1 MLSLGLLLSPSAS
14 AASAPPGDD
23 WSIER
28 DDRQPALLEQRFE
41 KLRSKPFDR
50 KQWRALERSMGA
62 AGLAKKIDSA
72 AKRSPKDPGL
82 AILKARSLIVR
93 GEPRSAAQ
101 LLLTIRDRAGR
112 WRSSVIGL
120 EVDAWIGAGDV
131 QRAIKVLEDT
141 ANGDS
146 KPLLRAYEL
155 AERNQLH
162 RDALRIAEALQRD
175 DTDSALRIARAAL
188 AAGDLAR
195 ADAAFAAAEKSAP
208 DRQRPSID
216 HEWARAKLRSN
227 DAPAAANLLWQAI
240 SATDTEPE
248 REGLWSTLADTHRRD
263 VSGTLSL
270 DRLERWL
277 AEPRH
282 AKEAAAWRA
291 LASLEALEG
300 RDPTSS
306 WRRAVA
312 ADPRDREGLT
322 ALLSS
327 VEASGDAASTA
338 AEIRR
343 LRAERSPETA
353 PLALEIA
360 NRMIANG
367 HRELGLG
374 IAADVEAHAGRSTP
388 TLIALLDFFNLNQEP
403 DHALEIAQRMVKQH
417 PRDPD
422 ARIALG
428 EQLLNRGQVADALRE
443 WSAIPKLIRP
453 RHRGWARHAELLAE
467 HRHPDAILSLQK
479 ALAAAPNEPTYLR
492 LRALLE
498 QDSRV
503 PQRALTSWQ
512 EILTHADKPEQRLLR
527 DEARTRVVELLVS
540 GTSGKTAKRRRDA
553 EEDAKETL
561 AKGSPEERVEAGLF
575 LAELY
580 SRQER
585 HEEAVAIQE
594 QLLELAPQDPER
606 LAALARAQRRAGL
619 GESAIATLERLVEV
633 DPKRGSD
640 VLTELAE
647 TALDPE
653 DLERALRSA
662 TRAVNGGADSSR
674 AIIRL
679 GELYERRGETETA
692 AATYQKALDLSPGN
706 PHARLRLAKLAV
718 AKGDTDTA
726 AELFRLIIE
735 SDGPPEVTQEAG
747 RGALDIA
754 EASSNTLAVVELALL
769 RAQREPANEEPRE
782 LLLDALDRSD
792 PSSLKAWLADGEAA
806 TRGSALNRV
815 LVFSLNRDA
824 IGTRLRAAEH
834 LGQLRL
840 PGSAVPLARMGAQL
854 APPRDAPRPVK
865 EAYAQARA
873 SALIAAGTLQDP
885 AALPLYHRVIAN
897 RVVPQDVRYAAAWAA
912 LSTPS
917 SRDVLQPFL
926 ELDNEDPLS
935 TLVCVAVVQ
944 DPSLAHSPEI
954 RRRLTLWM
962 ERSRSE
968 PHRRACTMALAAI
981 TPDSDLAMISQL
993 LDASDHH
1000 RAAIAAWRLGKVSTP
1015 TDAIIEALFRRYLG
1029 PKGIARDAA
1038 AASLARLVGARDTR
1052 PPRPLPQLRRQGWEM
1067 SVTRWLTEEA
1077 TPAYQPLRAED
1088 LSPWGRPLKA
1098 AFSAATSGTRAERE
1112 ASREASTGCEDA
1124 PRAALCLDP
1133 LVHGPIV
1140 LDDLEKDVPPP
1151 RSKRRKKTPNSQKAQ
1166 VPLG

>member
-1 MLSLGLLLSPSAS
+1 
-14 AASAPPGDD
+14 
-23 WSIER
+23 
-28 DDRQPALLEQRFE
+28 
-41 KLRSKPFDR
+41 
-50 KQWRALERSMGA
+50 MGA
-62 AGLAKKIDSA
+62 AGLAKKIDAA

-82 AILKARSLIVR
+82 AILRARSLLAR
-93 GEPRSAAQ
+93 GEPRTAAE
-101 LLLTIRDRAGR
+101 LLVTIRDRAGR
-112 WRSSVIGL
+112 WRAPVIGL
-120 EVDAWIGAGDV
+120 EVDAWLAAGDV
-131 QRAIKVLEDT
+131 RRAIQVLEGTAKGERKPLQRAY
-141 ANGDS
+141 A
-146 KPLLRAYEL
+146 L
-155 AERNQLH
+155 AERNQLQ
-162 RDALRIAEALQRD
+162 RDALRIAEALDRD
-175 DTDSALRIARAAL
+175 DTESALRIARAAL
-188 AAGDLAR
+188 AAGEPTR
-195 ADAAFAAAEKSAP
+195 ADAAFAAAEKTAP
-208 DRQRPSID
+208 DRQKPSID

-227 DAPAAANLLWQAI
+227 DTPAAASLIWQAI
-240 SATDTEPE
+240 ATTGTAKE
-248 REGLWSTLADTHRRD
+248 REGLWSTLADAHGRD

-270 DRLERWL
+270 ERLERWL

-291 LASLEALEG
+291 LARLETLEG
-300 RDPTSS
+300 RDPTPS
-306 WRRAVA
+306 WRRAVQ
-312 ADPRDREGLT
+312 ADPRHQEGLA
-322 ALLSS
+322 ALLGA

-343 LRAERSPETA
+343 LGAERNPETA

-367 HRELGLG
+367 HRELGLRV
-374 IAADVEAHAGRSTP
+374 AADVEAHAGRSTP

-403 DHALEIAQRMVKQH
+403 EHALEIARRMVKQH

-540 GTSGKTAKRRRDA
+540 GTSGKTAQRRRDA
-553 EEDAKETL
+553 ERDAKTAL
-561 AKGSPEERVEAGLF
+561 DRGSPEERFEAGLF

-585 HEEAVAIQE
+585 YEEAAMIQK
-594 QLLELAPQDPER
+594 QLLELAPENPER
-606 LAALARAQRRAGL
+606 LAALARAQRRAGQ

-633 DPKRGSD
+633 DPKRGGD
-640 VLTELAE
+640 VLTEFAE
-647 TALDPE
+647 TALSPE
-653 DLERALRSA
+653 DLERALRST
-662 TRAVNGGADSSR
+662 TRVAGGADSSR

-679 GELYERRGETETA
+679 GELYERRGETEIA
-692 AATYQKALDLSPGN
+692 MATYQEALVLSPGN

-718 AKGDTDTA
+718 TKGDTETA
-726 AELFRLIIE
+726 ATLFRLIIE
-735 SDGPPEVTQEAG
+735 SGGPPEVTQEAG
-747 RGALDIA
+747 RGALDLA

-792 PSSLKAWLADGEAA
+792 PSSLQDWLVDGEAS
-806 TRGSALNRV
+806 TRRSALSRV

-834 LGQLRL
+834 LGRLRL
-840 PGSAVPLARMGAQL
+840 PGSAVPLARIGAQL
-854 APPRDAPRPVK
+854 TPPRDAPRPVK

-873 SALIAAGTLQDP
+873 SALVAAGALQDP
-885 AALPLYHRVIAN
+885 AALPLYHQVIAN
-897 RVVPQDVRYAAAWAA
+897 RIVPRDVRYAAAWAA

-917 SRDVLQPFL
+917 RGDALQPFL
-926 ELDNEDPLS
+926 KLDNEDPLS
-935 TLVCVAVVQ
+935 TLVCVAVAQ
-944 DPSLAHSPEI
+944 DPSLAQTPEL
-954 RRRLTLWM
+954 RRQLNVWM
-962 ERSRSE
+962 DSSRSK
-968 PHRRACTMALAAI
+968 PHRRACAMAIAA
-981 TPDSDLAMISQL
+981 TTRDSDLKMLTQQ

-1000 RAAIAAWRLGKVSTP
+1000 RAAIAAWRLGNVNTP
-1015 TDAIIEALFRRYLG
+1015 TEAIVEALFRRYLG

-1038 AASLARLVGARDTR
+1038 AASLAHLLGGRSDSTRRD
-1052 PPRPLPQLRRQGWEM
+1052 LPQLRRKGWEM
-1067 SVTRWLTEEA
+1067 SITRWLTEET
-1077 TPAYQPLRAED
+1077 TPAYRPLRPED
-1088 LSPWGRPLKA
+1088 LSSWKRPLQA
-1098 AFSAATSGTRAERE
+1098 AFAAAAAGTRAERE
-1112 ASREASTGCEDA
+1112 ATREVSAKCEDA
-1124 PRAALCLDP
+1124 PKAALCLEP
-1133 LVHGPIV
+1133 LVKGPIV
-1140 LDDLEKDVPPP
+1140 LDDPEKDAPSP
-1151 RSKRRKKTPNSQKAQ
+1151 RSKRSKKTPNSKKAQ
-1166 VPLG
+1166 VHPG